1 MKLKRILV
9 ILTKRN
15 GVYLGGPIISIL
27 TVSVSRCTG
36 NSAPR
41 NCNRLRSEHVRP
53 YRGSSQKPS
62 TVGVSPRYEYEVAA
76 GPPSVP
82 PPVLGQSVVG
92 QSVEP

>member
-1 MKLKRILV
+1 MV
-9 ILTKRN
+9 
-15 GVYLGGPIISIL
+15 
-27 TVSVSRCTG
+27 
-36 NSAPR
+36 
-41 NCNRLRSEHVRP
+41 RSEHVR
-53 YRGSSQKPS
+53 SSPKPS